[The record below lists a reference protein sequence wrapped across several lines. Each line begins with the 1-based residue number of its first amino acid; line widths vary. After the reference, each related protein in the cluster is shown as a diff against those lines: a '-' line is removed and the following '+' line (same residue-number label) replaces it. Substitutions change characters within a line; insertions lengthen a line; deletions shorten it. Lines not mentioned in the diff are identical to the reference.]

1 MFLARIA
8 VCEEALRRSPGEDQL
23 RTENRRGALAESYLG
38 VGKTEKAEELFRS
51 WLAADPCWGFGW
63 IGWAACYS
71 SRAGR
76 PRNYGRAEELLRRGY
91 STTGVRDRE
100 AIAEWLQILCEET
113 GRPCEAREFGQ
124 QARQLRA
131 PPAVNDGVPQAGA
144 GRSG

>member
-8 VCEEALRRSPGEDQL
+8 VCEEALRRFPGEDQL
-23 RTENRRGALAESYLG
+23 MTENRRRALAESYFE

-76 PRNYGRAEELLRRGY
+76 PRNYGRAQELLRPGD
-91 STTGVRDRE
+91 STTRVRERG
-100 AIAEWLQILCEET
+100 ATAEWLQSPREEKR
-113 GRPCEAREFGQ
+113 RPCDARGFWEQGT
-124 QARQLRA
+124 
-131 PPAVNDGVPQAGA
+131 D
-144 GRSG
+144 